1 MREKQP
7 SIEERILDIE
17 MKMAETGPW
26 PADFPASSE
35 ELAQFVRAVVEEMV
49 EEKNA
54 REFGNAYPEKADLA
68 ERLAREA
75 AHGLWVCHLPDSD
88 IGISK
93 IINILLPLFREAVN
107 GKRDAEGRG

>member
-35 ELAQFVRAVVEEMV
+35 ELAQFVRAVVREMIEDDPAAQEMIRRDLAGKNLACWCRLSDV
-49 EEKNA
+49 CHGDVLLEIANREEK
-54 REFGNAYPEKADLA
+54 
-68 ERLAREA
+68 
-75 AHGLWVCHLPDSD
+75 
-88 IGISK
+88 
-93 IINILLPLFREAVN
+93 
-107 GKRDAEGRG
+107 